1 MQGSFKWNLRR
12 LFLSLYNVVVFYA
25 APCYNIITVLI
36 IVIIVKGDS
45 DIDDAADNNKTGDDN
60 DIRWRMLS
68 LDSSRTENV
77 KTVDKMIFP
86 DLASDLVTGTRFYGS
101 DIKSPLR
108 LDG

>member
-1 MQGSFKWNLRR
+1 MQWSFKWNLRR

-25 APCYNIITVLI
+25 APCCNIITVLI

-45 DIDDAADNNKTGDDN
+45 DIDDAADNNKTSDDN
-60 DIRWRMLS
+60 DIRWRVLS
-68 LDSSRTENV
+68 LDSNRTENV

-86 DLASDLVTGTRFYGS
+86 DLASDLVTGPRFYGS